1 MAKASGGDMKKNII
15 LVGVTVLLLGAALV
29 FGFRES
35 LFPATVPREE
45 ATAASTANDEV
56 VNRITG
62 GQPATVEPDPPGP
75 LPEPGSGRR
84 AQPAR

>member
-1 MAKASGGDMKKNII
+1 MAKSSGGDMKKNMI
-15 LVGVTVLLLGAALV
+15 LIGATVALLIAALA

-35 LFPATVPREE
+35 LFPASIPKEE
-45 ATAASTANDEV
+45 AAAANTQNDEV

-84 AQPAR
+84 AQPAK